1 MKRTSFAL
9 STLLILFAGGVVAE
23 EDGNT
28 VEFLPYDKNNPECL
42 IYGLSLDTNSR
53 TISNAPKALSQ
64 LNEMRSRAFNHCL
77 SCVDDSCKLKSWNE
91 ANRKNTLICKRLF
104 CSATYQSK
112 QVIKNAWRKLP
123 EGYGNLLFS
132 FSINKQGLIDTHKIT
147 YLDGTIK
154 SKRESVETYLEK
166 SLTGHKFEPIVID
179 NQAYALKDLKGRA
192 GLLIIN
198 P

>member
-1 MKRTSFAL
+1 M
-9 STLLILFAGGVVAE
+9 AGGLVAE
-23 EDGNT
+23 EAGNT

-53 TISNAPKALSQ
+53 TISNEPKALSQ
-64 LNEMRSRAFNHCL
+64 LNEMRSRVFNHCL

-112 QVIKNAWRKLP
+112 QVNKSAWRKLP
-123 EGYGNLLFS
+123 EGYGNLLFF
-132 FSINKQGLIDTHKIT
+132 FSINKQGLVDAHKIT
-147 YLDGTIK
+147 YLDGTM
-154 SKRESVETYLEK
+154 KRESVEIFLEK
-166 SLTGHKFEPIVID
+166 LLTGHKFEPIVID
-179 NQAYALKDLKGRA
+179 NQAYALKDLNGRV
-192 GLLIIN
+192 GLLKIN

>member
-9 STLLILFAGGVVAE
+9 STLLILFAGGVVGE
-23 EDGNT
+23 EAGNT

-53 TISNAPKALSQ
+53 TISNEPKALSQ

-192 GLLIIN
+192 GLLKIN

>member
-1 MKRTSFAL
+1 MKKTS
-9 STLLILFAGGVVAE
+9 LILSILLLFAAGVVGE

-53 TISNAPKALSQ
+53 TISNEPKALSQ

-77 SCVDDSCKLKSWNE
+77 SCVDDSCNLKSWNE

-132 FSINKQGLIDTHKIT
+132 FSINKQGLVDAHKIT
-147 YLDGTIK
+147 YLDGTM
-154 SKRESVETYLEK
+154 KRESVEIFLEK
-166 SLTGHKFEPIVID
+166 LLTGLKFEPIVID

-192 GLLIIN
+192 GLLKIT

>member
-1 MKRTSFAL
+1 MKRTSLNL
-9 STLLILFAGGVVAE
+9 SILLLFAGGVVGEE
-23 EDGNT
+23 EDNV
-28 VEFLPYDKNNPECL
+28 VEFLPYNKNNPECL
-42 IYGLSLDTNSR
+42 LYGIGKDDQRR
-53 TISNAPKALSQ
+53 TISNEPKALSQ

-77 SCVDDSCKLKSWNE
+77 SCVDDSCNLKSWNE
-91 ANRKNTLICKRLF
+91 ANRKNTLICNRLF
-104 CSATYQSK
+104 CRATYQSK
-112 QVIKNAWRKLP
+112 QVNKSAWRKLP

-154 SKRESVETYLEK
+154 RESVETFLEK
-166 SLTGHKFEPIVID
+166 LLTGHKFEPIVID

-192 GLLIIN
+192 GLLKIN

>member
-1 MKRTSFAL
+1 MKRTSL
-9 STLLILFAGGVVAE
+9 SLSILLLLFAVGVWAE
-23 EDGNT
+23 EGNV
-28 VEFLPYDKNNPECL
+28 VEFLPYDENNPECL

-53 TISNAPKALSQ
+53 TISNEPKALSQ
-64 LNEMRSRAFNHCL
+64 LNEMRSRVFNHCL

-91 ANRKNTLICKRLF
+91 ANRKNTLICNRLF
-104 CSATYQSK
+104 CRATYQSK
-112 QVIKNAWRKLP
+112 QVNKSARRKLP

-154 SKRESVETYLEK
+154 RESVETFLEK
-166 SLTGHKFEPIVID
+166 LLTGHKFEPIVID

-192 GLLIIN
+192 GLLKIN

>member
-1 MKRTSFAL
+1 MKRTSLTL
-9 STLLILFAGGVVAE
+9 SILLLFAAGVVGE

-28 VEFLPYDKNNPECL
+28 VEFLPYDENNPECL
-42 IYGLSLDTNSR
+42 VYGFDQSALK
-53 TISNAPKALSQ
+53 TIEPKALSQ
-64 LNEMRSRAFNHCL
+64 LNEMRSKAFNHCL
-77 SCVDDSCKLKSWNE
+77 SCVDDSCNLKSWNE
-91 ANRKNTLICKRLF
+91 ANRKNALICNRLF
-104 CSATYQSK
+104 CRATYQSK
-112 QVIKNAWRKLP
+112 QVNKSARRKLP

-179 NQAYALKDLKGRA
+179 NQAYELKDLKGRA
-192 GLLIIN
+192 GLLKIT

>member
-1 MKRTSFAL
+1 MKRTSLTL
-9 STLLILFAGGVVAE
+9 SILLLFAGGVVGE
-23 EDGNT
+23 EEGNV
-28 VEFLPYDKNNPECL
+28 VEFLPYDENNPECL
-42 IYGLSLDTNSR
+42 LYGIGKDEQRR
-53 TISNAPKALSQ
+53 TISNESKAVSQ

-77 SCVDDSCKLKSWNE
+77 SCVDDSCNLKSWNE

-112 QVIKNAWRKLP
+112 QVNKSAWRKLP

-132 FSINKQGLIDTHKIT
+132 FSINKQGLVDAHKIT
-147 YLDGTIK
+147 YLDGTM
-154 SKRESVETYLEK
+154 KRESVEIYLEK
-166 SLTGHKFEPIVID
+166 LLTGHKFEPIVID

-192 GLLIIN
+192 GLLKIT

>member
-1 MKRTSFAL
+1 MKL
-9 STLLILFAGGVVAE
+9 SLVLSIFLLFAGGVWGE
-23 EDGNT
+23 EEGNL
-28 VEFLPYDKNNPECL
+28 VEFLPYNKNNPECL
-42 IYGLSLDTNSR
+42 LYGIGKDEQRR
-53 TISNAPKALSQ
+53 TISNESKAISQ

-77 SCVDDSCKLKSWNE
+77 SCVDDSCNLKSWNE

-104 CSATYQSK
+104 CRATYQSK
-112 QVIKNAWRKLP
+112 QVHKIAKKKLT

-147 YLDGTIK
+147 YLDGTM
-154 SKRESVETYLEK
+154 KRESVEIFLEK
-166 SLTGHKFEPIVID
+166 LLTGHKFEPIFID

-192 GLLIIN
+192 GLMKLT

>member
-1 MKRTSFAL
+1 MKRTSLAL
-9 STLLILFAGGVVAE
+9 SILLLFAGGVVAE

-42 IYGLSLDTNSR
+42 IDGLSLDTNSR
-53 TISNAPKALSQ
+53 TISNEPKALSQ

-77 SCVDDSCKLKSWNE
+77 SCVDDSCNLKSWNE

-112 QVIKNAWRKLP
+112 QVNKSAWRKLP

-132 FSINKQGLIDTHKIT
+132 FSINKQGLVDAHKIT
-147 YLDGTIK
+147 YLDGTM
-154 SKRESVETYLEK
+154 KRESVEIFLEK
-166 SLTGHKFEPIVID
+166 LLTGYKFEPIVID
-179 NQAYALKDLKGRA
+179 NQAYELKDLKGRA
-192 GLLIIN
+192 GLLKIT

>member
-1 MKRTSFAL
+1 MKISSLTL
-9 STLLILFAGGVVAE
+9 SILLLFAGGVVAE
-23 EDGNT
+23 EDGNE
-28 VEFLPYDKNNPECL
+28 VELLPYDENNPECL

-53 TISNAPKALSQ
+53 TISNEPKALSQ

-77 SCVDDSCKLKSWNE
+77 SCVDDSCNLKSWNE
-91 ANRKNTLICKRLF
+91 ANRENTLICNRLF

-112 QVIKNAWRKLP
+112 QVNKSARRKLP

-147 YLDGTIK
+147 YLDGNM
-154 SKRESVETYLEK
+154 KRESVEIYLEK
-166 SLTGHKFEPIVID
+166 LLTGHKFEPIVID
-179 NQAYALKDLKGRA
+179 NQAYELKDLKGRA
-192 GLLIIN
+192 GLLKIT

>member
-1 MKRTSFAL
+1 MINKKTSLIL
-9 STLLILFAGGVVAE
+9 SLLLLFAGGVVGE
-23 EDGNT
+23 EDGNV
-28 VEFLPYDKNNPECL
+28 VEFLPYDENNPECL
-42 IYGLSLDTNSR
+42 LYGIGKHEQR
-53 TISNAPKALSQ
+53 ATISNEPKALSQ

-77 SCVDDSCKLKSWNE
+77 SCVDNSCNLKSWNE

-104 CSATYQSK
+104 CSATYHSK
-112 QVIKNAWRKLP
+112 QVYKSARRKLP

-147 YLDGTIK
+147 YLDGTM
-154 SKRESVETYLEK
+154 KRESVEIYLEK
-166 SLTGHKFEPIVID
+166 LLTGHKFEPIVID

-192 GLLIIN
+192 GLLKIN

>member
-1 MKRTSFAL
+1 MKLSFAL
-9 STLLILFAGGVVAE
+9 SLLLLFAGGVVGE

-42 IYGLSLDTNSR
+42 LYGIGKLEQR
-53 TISNAPKALSQ
+53 RAISNDPKALSQ
-64 LNEMRSRAFNHCL
+64 LNELRSRAFNHCL
-77 SCVDDSCKLKSWNE
+77 SCVDDSCNLKSWNE

-112 QVIKNAWRKLP
+112 QVNKSAWRKLP

-132 FSINKQGLIDTHKIT
+132 FSINKQGLVDAHKIT
-147 YLDGTIK
+147 YLDGTM
-154 SKRESVETYLEK
+154 KRESVEIYLEK
-166 SLTGHKFEPIVID
+166 LLTGHKFEPIVID
-179 NQAYALKDLKGRA
+179 NQAYELKDLKGRA
-192 GLLIIN
+192 GLLKIT

>member
-1 MKRTSFAL
+1 M
-9 STLLILFAGGVVAE
+9 
-23 EDGNT
+23 N
-28 VEFLPYDKNNPECL
+28 
-42 IYGLSLDTNSR
+42 
-53 TISNAPKALSQ
+53 
-64 LNEMRSRAFNHCL
+64 
-77 SCVDDSCKLKSWNE
+77 SWNE
-91 ANRKNTLICKRLF
+91 PNTENTLICKRLF

-192 GLLIIN
+192 GLLKIN

>member
-1 MKRTSFAL
+1 MKRTSLIPFI
-9 STLLILFAGGVVAE
+9 LLLFAGGVVGE
-23 EDGNT
+23 EENNV
-28 VEFLPYDKNNPECL
+28 VEFFPYDENNPECL
-42 IYGLSLDTNSR
+42 LYGIGKVEQR
-53 TISNAPKALSQ
+53 RAISNDPKALSQ

-91 ANRKNTLICKRLF
+91 ANRKNTLICNRLF
-104 CSATYQSK
+104 CRATYQSK
-112 QVIKNAWRKLP
+112 QVNKSARRKLP

-154 SKRESVETYLEK
+154 RESVETFLEK
-166 SLTGHKFEPIVID
+166 LLTGHKFEPIVID

-192 GLLIIN
+192 GLLKIN